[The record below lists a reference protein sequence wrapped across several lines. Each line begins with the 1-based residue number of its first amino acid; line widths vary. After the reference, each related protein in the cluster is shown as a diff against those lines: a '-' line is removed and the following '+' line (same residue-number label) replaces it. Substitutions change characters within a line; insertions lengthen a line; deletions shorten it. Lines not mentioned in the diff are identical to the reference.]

1 VKRTLYIM
9 GKELLENRRDG
20 LAALF
25 TIVLPVIFTFFL
37 GLLIGGADQTSF
49 PVAVADADVSATSKA
64 LVQSLDDSSLLT
76 IKEMQADK
84 VDKAVQNQKVAAA
97 LVIPK
102 GFGAAV
108 ESGKSGV
115 LTFIRIQTS
124 SGAQSVQSAV
134 EAVVSQFNSSTL
146 VAKTAA
152 QQVSAATGTPV
163 DAALLSQAKSLGDSQ
178 LASPVLTSS
187 MVNAGGTTE
196 KIAGGFDQSS
206 TGGIVNWV
214 LFGIMGIAGTTVW
227 ERRRGLLLR
236 LSGTGV
242 RGREVITGK
251 ILAMIAITLLQQILL
266 VVVGKF
272 ALKVDYFTSPGA
284 LVLTMITLSSLAAAV
299 GLLVSVLF
307 RSEQAVVAT
316 VVVTAMLMAALG
328 GAWFPLEVTNAGFS
342 QFAHVLPSA
351 WVMDSLH
358 GIVLGTWGVRE
369 VLRPLGIVWAW
380 IAGLVAIAIWRY
392 RPD

>member
-1 VKRTLYIM
+1 VKRTLYIT
-9 GKELLENRRDG
+9 GKELLQNRRDG

-37 GLLIGGADQTSF
+37 GLLIGGADQSSF
-49 PVAVADADVSATSKA
+49 PLAVADSDASATSKA
-64 LVQSLDDSSLLT
+64 LIQSLDDSSLLT
-76 IKEMQADK
+76 IKAMEPDK

-97 LVIPK
+97 LVIPQ

-108 ESGKSGV
+108 ESGEGGV

-124 SGAQSVQSAV
+124 SGAQSVESAV
-134 EAVVSQFNSSTL
+134 EAVVSQFNNSTL

-152 QQVSAATGTPV
+152 QQVAAVTGAPV

-178 LASPVLTSS
+178 LASPVLTST
-187 MVNAGGTTE
+187 MVDAGGTTE

-227 ERRRGLLLR
+227 ERKRGLLLR

-251 ILAMIAITLLQQILL
+251 LLAMIAITLLQQVLL

-328 GAWFPLEVTNAGFS
+328 GAWFPLEVTNGGFS

-358 GIVLGTWGVRE
+358 GIVLRTWGVRE